1 MGLETATY
9 ISDLNTS
16 NPSSSDFLS
25 QTDDH
30 IRLLKATL
38 KSTFPDANKPILL
51 QKIVEIGT
59 IVMWSPTAGAVPSG
73 WAVCSGQTL
82 TRTDGAGTIVAP
94 DLRDKFIVASGATY
108 AQGSTGGS
116 TSYTTSSNGGHS
128 HTGTTGGTALTV
140 AQIPSHNHGVTDP
153 GHTHTYV
160 NGGIVGSGAP
170 SLSNGTGS
178 NTPTSSNTTGISIQ
192 NTGGGE
198 AHTHSISSDGA
209 HTHTLTNVQPPYYA
223 LLFIMKY

>member
-116 TSYTTSSNGGHS
+116 TSYTTGSAGGHS
-128 HTGTTGGTALTV
+128 HTGTTGGTALTI
-140 AQIPSHNHGVTDP
+140 AQMPSHTHGVTDP
-153 GHTHTYV
+153 GHTHTYPV
-160 NGGIVGSGAP
+160 GGVAGSNFVP
-170 SLSNGTGS
+170 LSNAFGS
-178 NTPTSSNTTGISIQ
+178 NATTSNSTTGISIQ
-192 NTGGGE
+192 SQGGGQT
-198 AHTHSISSDGA
+198 HTHSISSDGD